1 MDQLVRGPELGRMLK
16 QGASALQKHSKEV
29 DALNVFPV
37 PDGDTGTNMSL
48 TIRSGVEHLQE
59 NGHAGETA
67 KHFSKGLLMGA
78 RGNSGVILSQ
88 LFRGFAK
95 SMEKKAELRT
105 PDVAEAFEQGVDAAY
120 RAVMKPVEGTI
131 LTVAREA
138 SLAMK
143 KEHNA
148 SELALEEW
156 MRRFLK
162 AAKEALAYTP
172 EQLPVLKE
180 VGVVDSGGQGLVHI
194 YEGMLHAL
202 TGEEEE
208 EGESVPSLD
217 QLVKLEHHKDPAAQ
231 GGAEAITYGYC
242 TEVMVRFADNES
254 SFQEEAFREELSAH
268 GDSLLVVCDEELLK
282 VHIHAEEPGKI
293 LEKSQRYGELIHI
306 KIENMREQNR
316 VLQQEG
322 PSERPG
328 TPASLVPYG
337 FVTVTTGDGV
347 ASLFESLGVQ
357 EVVHGGQSMNP
368 STEDLLEAVTR
379 VQAEHVFL
387 LPNNGNIVMAA
398 EQAADISDK
407 QVTVIPTKTVPQGL
421 AAMLAF
427 DETKDAEANEEAMK
441 EAPRYVKSGQITHA
455 VRETSIE
462 GKKIQEGDFMGIWEK
477 DIVTVHQEM
486 KQAFQELLARMV
498 DSESEIITLIIGED
512 VSEELAGELAAE
524 LEQTYPDVEIETHT
538 GGQPLYQYIV
548 SVE

>member
-29 DALNVFPV
+29 DAMNVFPV

-48 TIRSGVEHLQE
+48 TIRSGVEQLQE
-59 NGHAGETA
+59 NDHAGDTA
-67 KHFSKGLLMGA
+67 KRFSKGLLMGA

-105 PDVAEAFEQGVDAAY
+105 EDVAEAFEQGVDAAY

-143 KEHNA
+143 NEHDA
-148 SELALEEW
+148 GGLGLEEW

-180 VGVVDSGGQGLVHI
+180 VGVVDSGGQGLVYI

-208 EGESVPSLD
+208 EGESAPSLD
-217 QLVKLEHHKDPAAQ
+217 QLVKLEHHKDPAAH

-242 TEVMVRFADNES
+242 TEVMVRFAGSEP

-316 VLQQEG
+316 ALQQQG
-322 PSERPG
+322 PSAGEE
-328 TPASLVPYG
+328 AVSLVPYG
-337 FVTVTTGDGV
+337 FVTVTTGDGI
-347 ASLFESLGVQ
+347 AALFESLGVQ

-368 STEDLLEAVTR
+368 STEDLLEAVSR
-379 VQAEHVFL
+379 VQVEHVFL

-421 AAMLAF
+421 AGMLAF
-427 DETKDAEANEEAMK
+427 DDTKDAEANKEAMK
-441 EAPRYVKSGQITHA
+441 EATRYVKSGQITHA
-455 VRETSIE
+455 VRETSID

-486 KQAFQELLARMV
+486 KQAFQELLAQMV
-498 DSESEIITLIIGED
+498 DSDSEIITLISGED
-512 VSEELAGELAAE
+512 VSEKQADELAAE
-524 LEQTYPDVEIETHT
+524 IEQAYPDLEIETHT

>member
-1 MDQLVRGPELGRMLK
+1 MDQLVRGPELARMLK
-16 QGASALQKHSKEV
+16 QGASTLQKHSKEV

-59 NGHAGETA
+59 NGDAGETA

-162 AAKEALAYTP
+162 AAKKALAYTP

-202 TGEEEE
+202 TGQEEE

-231 GGAEAITYGYC
+231 GGAQAITYGYC
-242 TEVMVRFADNES
+242 TEVMVRFADSEA

-316 VLQQEG
+316 ALQQDA
-322 PSERPG
+322 PAERPEAS
-328 TPASLVPYG
+328 ASLAPYG

-357 EVVHGGQSMNP
+357 EVVRGGQSMNP
-368 STEDLLEAVTR
+368 STEDLLEAVSR

-421 AAMLAF
+421 AGMLAF
-427 DETKDAEANEEAMK
+427 DETKDAEANKEAMK
-441 EAPRYVKSGQITHA
+441 EATRHVKSGQITHA

-486 KQAFQELLARMV
+486 KQAFQGLLAQMV
-498 DSESEIITLIIGED
+498 DSESEIITLISGED
-512 VSEELAGELAAE
+512 VSEKLADELAAE
-524 LEQTYPDVEIETHT
+524 LEQAYPDVEIETHT

>member
-1 MDQLVRGPELGRMLK
+1 MDQLVRGPELAKMLK
-16 QGASALQKHSKEV
+16 RGASTLQKHSKEV

-48 TIRSGVEHLQE
+48 TIRSGVEQL
-59 NGHAGETA
+59 NDSGHAGEIA
-67 KHFSKGLLMGA
+67 KFFSKGLLMGA

-95 SMEKKAELRT
+95 SIEKKAELRT
-105 PDVAEAFEQGVDAAY
+105 EDMAEAFEQGVDAAY

-138 SLAMK
+138 SLTMK
-143 KEHNA
+143 NKHNA
-148 SELALEEW
+148 NALAPEDW
-156 MRRFLK
+156 MCQFLK

-208 EGESVPSLD
+208 EGEAVPSLD
-217 QLVKLEHHKDPAAQ
+217 QLVKLEHHKDPA
-231 GGAEAITYGYC
+231 EAITYGYC
-242 TEVMVRFADNES
+242 TEVMVRFAGSEAS
-254 SFQEEAFREELSAH
+254 ASFQEESFREELSEY
-268 GDSLLVVCDEELLK
+268 GDSLLAVCDDDLLK
-282 VHIHAEEPGKI
+282 IHIHAEEPGKI
-293 LEKSQRYGELIHI
+293 LEKSQRFGELIHI

-316 VLQQEG
+316 ALQQEA
-322 PSERPG
+322 PAEEPEAS
-328 TPASLVPYG
+328 ASLAAYG

-357 EVVHGGQSMNP
+357 EVVRGGQSMNP
-368 STEDLLEAVTR
+368 STEDLLEAISR
-379 VQAEHVFL
+379 VHAEHVFL

-407 QVTVIPTKTVPQGL
+407 QVTVIPTRTVPQGL
-421 AAMLAF
+421 AGMLAF
-427 DETKDAEANEEAMK
+427 DETKEASANEGAMK
-441 EAPRYVKSGQITHA
+441 EATRYVKSGQITHA
-455 VRETSIE
+455 VRETSID
-462 GKKIQEGDFMGIWEK
+462 GKKIQEGDFMGIFEK

-486 KQAFQELLARMV
+486 KQAFQELLAQMV
-498 DSESEIITLIIGED
+498 DSESEIITLISGED
-512 VSEELAGELAAE
+512 VSEELAEEITAE
-524 LEQTYPDVEIETHT
+524 LEEAYPDVEVETHT

>member
-29 DALNVFPV
+29 DAMNVFPV

-48 TIRSGVEHLQE
+48 TIRSGVEQLQE
-59 NGHAGETA
+59 NDHAGDTA
-67 KHFSKGLLMGA
+67 KRFSKGLLMGA

-105 PDVAEAFEQGVDAAY
+105 EDVAEAFEQGVDAAY

-143 KEHNA
+143 NEHDA
-148 SELALEEW
+148 GGLGLEEW

-180 VGVVDSGGQGLVHI
+180 VGVVDSGGQGLVYI

-208 EGESVPSLD
+208 EGESAPSLD
-217 QLVKLEHHKDPAAQ
+217 QLIKLEHHKDPAAQ
-231 GGAEAITYGYC
+231 GGSEAITYGYC
-242 TEVMVRFADNES
+242 TEVMVRFVGSEP
-254 SFQEEAFREELSAH
+254 SFQEEAFREELSVH

-316 VLQQEG
+316 ALQQQG
-322 PSERPG
+322 PSVGEE
-328 TPASLVPYG
+328 AVSLVPYG
-337 FVTVTTGDGV
+337 FVTVTTGDGI
-347 ASLFESLGVQ
+347 AALFESLGVQ

-368 STEDLLEAVTR
+368 STEDLLEAVSR

-421 AAMLAF
+421 AGMLAF
-427 DETKDAEANEEAMK
+427 DDTKDAEANKEAMK
-441 EAPRYVKSGQITHA
+441 EATRYVKSGQITHA
-455 VRETSIE
+455 VRETSID

-486 KQAFQELLARMV
+486 KQAFQELLAQMV
-498 DSESEIITLIIGED
+498 DSDSEIITLISGED
-512 VSEELAGELAAE
+512 VSEKQADELAAE
-524 LEQTYPDVEIETHT
+524 IEQAYPDVEIETHT